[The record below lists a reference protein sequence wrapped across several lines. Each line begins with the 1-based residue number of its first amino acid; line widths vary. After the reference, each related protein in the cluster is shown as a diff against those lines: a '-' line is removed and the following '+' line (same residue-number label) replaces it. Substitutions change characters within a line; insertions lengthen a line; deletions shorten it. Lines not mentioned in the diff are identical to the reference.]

1 MRWFAELKS
10 FERPIGRYSPGFAKA
25 NYKAKFGHWP
35 SSDHIKPQQ
44 PSPEVASWVRSRLIA
59 YAKAKQK
66 ATNAA

>member
-1 MRWFAELKS
+1 MRWYAELKS
-10 FERPIGRYSPGFAKA
+10 FERPIGRYSPGFANA

-35 SSDHIKPQQ
+35 PSDHIKPQP

-66 ATNAA
+66 TRAV